1 MTNNGVADLYDRMV
15 SFWPMV
21 YKPNASENFKQ
32 TSMKNFREAYQK
44 YSDTEVLTALMTWA
58 LDNEKP
64 PTVKNIINEVEWA
77 KVKRSTAGRENE
89 QLWPMD
95 CIDKEGREFTYG
107 SFKRADFLQHPMNT
121 EGLQPEEWER
131 RFKATRNRWYQE
143 HRPEPSPE
151 AKAWAAKITA
161 AIRAHI
167 EGRSNNEDIH

>member
-1 MTNNGVADLYDRMV
+1 MTQKGIEDYFSRLQT
-15 SFWPMV
+15 FWPMV
-21 YKPNASENFKQ
+21 YKSGSDGWRSSTLRSFYEAFK
-32 TSMKNFREAYQK
+32 K
-44 YSDTEVLTALMTWA
+44 YTDTEVLTALMTWA

-64 PTVKNIINEVEWA
+64 PTVKNLVNEIEWT

-121 EGLQPEEWER
+121 EQLQPEEWER
-131 RFKATRNRWYQE
+131 RFKATRNRWYRE

-151 AKAWAAKITA
+151 AKAWAQRITA
-161 AIRAHI
+161 TIRAHI
-167 EGRSNNEDIH
+167 EGRTS